1 MKQFSAGHVV
11 RRGKEAAPSYLWVRV
26 VRVETTFKS
35 SEQDI
40 GTREFQDSVKRRVVK
55 EKKGNLI

>member
-1 MKQFSAGHVV
+1 MIV

-55 EKKGNLI
+55 EKKGNSV